1 MKNSLLVFLKG
12 MAMGAADIVPG
23 VSGGT
28 VAMLVGIYTR
38 LVDAIHNIG
47 PATLLQIK
55 REGFGA
61 TWRSIDGTFLVTL
74 LGGIFTSVVLFAG
87 LIQFLMSHYPVLLW
101 SFFFGLVVISAVLVA
116 RQITLWNLPQ
126 VAGLLAGAFA
136 AGAISLM
143 APTEISATPF
153 NLFWGGAL
161 AICAMILPGI
171 SGSFILLLLGLY
183 APVIA
188 AVKGMNL
195 PLLGVFACGCLVGIL
210 SFSRILSW
218 LLHHHF
224 NLTMSVLTGF
234 MAGALVKIWPWK
246 EVLVARLDSHGQSV
260 AVQEW
265 PVSPLDVQDPQLFV
279 AVLLA
284 CSAIVLVLLLEW
296 AGKKTI
302 SE

>member
-47 PATLLQIK
+47 PATLLQLK
-55 REGFGA
+55 REGLQA
-61 TWRSIDGTFLVTL
+61 TWRSIDGNFLLVL
-74 LGGIFTSVVLFAG
+74 LSGIFCSVVLFAG
-87 LIQFLMSHYPVLLW
+87 LIQFLMSHYPILLW

-116 RQITLWNLPQ
+116 KQITAWG
-126 VAGLLAGAFA
+126 VAQIMGLLCGAA
-136 AGAISLM
+136 AAAAISLM

-183 APVIA
+183 VPVIA
-188 AVKGMNL
+188 AVKGMDL
-195 PLLGVFACGCLVGIL
+195 PLLTVFAAGCLVGIL
-210 SFSRILSW
+210 SFSRVLSW

-246 EVLVARLDSHGQSV
+246 EVRVSRIDSHGQFV
-260 AVQEW
+260 PVQEW
-265 PVSPLDVQDPQLFV
+265 PVLPFEVQDPQILF
-279 AVLLA
+279 AILLSGA
-284 CSAIVLVLLLEW
+284 AIISVLLLER
-296 AGKKTI
+296 AGKKMV

>member
-1 MKNSLLVFLKG
+1 

-47 PATLLQIK
+47 PATLLQLK
-55 REGFGA
+55 REGLKA
-61 TWRSIDGTFLVTL
+61 TWRSIDGNFLLVL
-74 LGGIFTSVVLFAG
+74 LSGIFSSVVLFAG
-87 LIQFLMSHYPVLLW
+87 LIQFLMSHYPILLW

-116 RQITLWNLPQ
+116 KQISAWGIAQ
-126 VAGLLAGAFA
+126 VIGVFCGALAA
-136 AGAISLM
+136 AAISLM

-188 AVKGMNL
+188 AVKGMDL
-195 PLLGVFACGCLVGIL
+195 PLLAVFAAGCLVGIL
-210 SFSRILSW
+210 SFSRVLSW

-246 EVLVARLDSHGQSV
+246 EVLVSRIDSHGQSV
-260 AVQEW
+260 PVQEW
-265 PVSPLDVQDPQLFV
+265 PILPFEVQDPQI
-279 AVLLA
+279 LLA
-284 CSAIVLVLLLEW
+284 ILLAGAAIISVLLLER
-296 AGKKTI
+296 AGKKMA